1 MTYGA
6 KNPLTGMGDGYVKLW
21 SAVMEQ
27 AVEDLTL
34 NGFNRNTIRIKHEV
48 IRWFKSSNRGV
59 GTFLWICEALDLDA
73 QCILK
78 GVGRLLNA

>member
-21 SAVMEQ
+21 AAVMEQ

-34 NGFNRNTIRIKHEV
+34 NGFNRNTIRIRHEGRIDV
-48 IRWFKSSNRGV
+48 YMDDLKAARAFGV
-59 GTFLWICEALDLDA
+59 KAVRAVLM
-73 QCILK
+73 
-78 GVGRLLNA
+78 VG